1 MDVFDGNRALLLGS
15 QNTESGGT
23 LAMDYVY
30 DEVGQIIQINEQRH
44 AANDPSSE
52 PLHKQYAYDQTG
64 RTIEE
69 KREQGAST
77 LTTTWHYDSN
87 GNRSHENGEVIAD
100 YDDRERLLRYRDS
113 YFSYN
118 ALGQPTQIATPAG
131 TGTSAT
137 TSTAACCK

>member
-1 MDVFDGNRALLLGS
+1 MFNRNRSRLPGS

-23 LAMDYVY
+23 LAMDYRY
-30 DEVGQIIQINEQRH
+30 DEVGQITQITEQRH

-52 PLHKQYAYDQTG
+52 PLHKQYAYDNTG
-64 RTIEE
+64 RLIEE
-69 KREQGAST
+69 KCEQGAT
-77 LTTTWHYDSN
+77 TITTTWHYDSN
-87 GNRSHENGEVIAD
+87 GNRTHENGEVIAD

-118 ALGQPTQIATPAG
+118 ALGQPTQIATRQV
-131 TGTSAT
+131 TGTCNM